1 MAIAK
6 KEVLYWTSCLLY
18 GAVLTGVL
26 LYIRFPAEKVRR
38 YCERFVE
45 DRLPDSSCS
54 ITSMKYIFPFRIVF
68 EDIRVMNKKS
78 GEELLFE
85 DPQLSFEP
93 VWSNPLHF
101 FKVEST
107 AFGGSHEAQ
116 MLINNEE
123 KSLSFFEVEM
133 KGVNLIMVPALHK
146 KLNRKVSGTL
156 DFSGT
161 LTGKTDELSIF
172 AAEGVASIHGGGFG
186 LKKSILELNSL
197 ELVESSV
204 HINLQKDTILLSKGE
219 LKNAQLNVSYEGNIA
234 LTKPWPESSLNIK
247 GGIVPLAPLLQE
259 KKQLKT
265 IVARMQKKYK
275 AQSLPYNVNGT
286 IGRPTFTFGN

>member
-6 KEVLYWTSCLLY
+6 KEVVYWTSCLLY

-54 ITSMKYIFPFRIVF
+54 ITSMKYIFPFRVVF

-78 GEELLFE
+78 GEGLLFE

-116 MLINNEE
+116 ILINNEE

-133 KGVNLIMVPALHK
+133 KSVNLNMVPALHK
-146 KLNRKVSGTL
+146 KLDRKVSGTL
-156 DFSGT
+156 DYSGT
-161 LTGKTDELSIF
+161 FTGKTDELSIF
-172 AAEGVASIHGGGFG
+172 AAEGVVSFHGGGFG

-197 ELVESSV
+197 ERVESSV

-219 LKNAQLNVSYEGNIA
+219 LKNTQLNVSYEGNIA
-234 LTKPWPESSLNIK
+234 LMKPWPKSSLNVK
-247 GGIVPLAPLLQE
+247 GGMVPLAPLLQE

-265 IVARMQKKYK
+265 IVARMQQKYK
-275 AQSLPYNVNGT
+275 AQSLPYHVNGT
-286 IGRPTFTFGN
+286 IGRPTFTFGK